1 MIEHYPT
8 TSLSRLCHLLGISRQ
23 AYYQHTWN
31 WQQRT
36 AKEEVLI
43 HRILEIRQKQPAI
56 GGRKLYILLQE
67 EIKQHGLQMGR
78 DAFFNMLS
86 AYNLLVK
93 KRVKRKVITTM
104 SRHRFHKYPNLI
116 RYRNN
121 SYPNQVWVADITYI
135 TKWSGFYYLSLIT
148 DEYSR
153 KIVGYCLSDSL
164 QMCHTCNALKMALA
178 QLKTSVSRQE
188 MIHHSDRG
196 VQYCS
201 NEYIKLLKEHNIL
214 ISMTQSSDP
223 LETAIAERVNGILE
237 TEFLA
242 YMRIPDKLDK
252 AQKVIADIIYTY
264 NHYRPHMSLEWRTPA
279 QIYESEG
286 GELIRQWYDYQ
297 TYKDK
302 KINQITTLQDSTGD
316 VEKL

>member
-1 MIEHYPT
+1 
-8 TSLSRLCHLLGISRQ
+8 LLGISRQ
-23 AYYQHTWN
+23 AYYQHTWS

-36 AKEEVLI
+36 TREEVLV
-43 HRILEIRQKQPAI
+43 HRILQIRQKQPAI

-93 KRVKRKVITTM
+93 KRIKRKVITTM

-116 RYRNN
+116 RYRNIW
-121 SYPNQVWVADITYI
+121 YPNEVWVADITYI
-135 TKWSGFYYLSLIT
+135 PKKRGFYYLSLIT

-164 QMCHTCNALKMALA
+164 QMGHTCNALKMALA
-178 QLKTSVSRQE
+178 QLETSTERE
-188 MIHHSDRG
+188 LIHHSDRG

-201 NEYIKLLKEHNIL
+201 NEYIKLLEGQNIS
-214 ISMTQSSDP
+214 ISMTQSGDP
-223 LETAIAERVNGILE
+223 LENAIAERVNGILK

-242 YMRIPDKLDK
+242 HMHIPEKLDK
-252 AQKVIADIIYTY
+252 AQQVIADIIHTY
-264 NHYRPHMSLEWRTPA
+264 NHYRPHMSLEWKTPA
-279 QIYESEG
+279 QIYDSEG
-286 GELIRQWYDYQ
+286 GELIRQWHNYQ
-297 TYKDK
+297 TYQEK
-302 KINQITTLQDSTGD
+302 KINGIITLQASTGD
-316 VEKL
+316 IEKL